1 MAPTAPNVL
10 EQTRLQEEKINTA
23 YAPST
28 LRSSMS
34 APTTPIAPQ
43 YKGTTP
49 QRSSMRTI
57 SASDFVGMGWPPAPS
72 HNTLETDHDPF
83 AVPIPSPVAFRTRL
97 NSQGR
102 LPVTV
107 QDSQVKDI
115 QAYVEDSDSENGS
128 IVGHTAS
135 PRSTSHVTI
144 GSPKDECEGE
154 RKGKGKGMVE
164 DEGESKSTR

>member
-1 MAPTAPNVL
+1 
-10 EQTRLQEEKINTA
+10 
-23 YAPST
+23 
-28 LRSSMS
+28 MS

-57 SASDFVGMGWPPAPS
+57 SASDFVGMGGPSAPP
-72 HNTLETDHDPF
+72 HNTLETDNDPF
-83 AVPIPSPVAFRTRL
+83 AVPIPSPIAFRTRF

-102 LPVTV
+102 LPLTF

-128 IVGHTAS
+128 TLGHTAS
-135 PRSTSHVTI
+135 LRSTSHVTI
-144 GSPKDECEGE
+144 GTLKEEFEGE
-154 RKGKGKGMVE
+154 RKGKGKGIVE
-164 DEGESKSTR
+164 DEEENKSVR

>member
-1 MAPTAPNVL
+1 
-10 EQTRLQEEKINTA
+10 
-23 YAPST
+23 
-28 LRSSMS
+28 MS

-57 SASDFVGMGWPPAPS
+57 SASDFVGMGGPPAPP
-72 HNTLETDHDPF
+72 HNAPETDHDPF
-83 AVPIPSPVAFRTRL
+83 AVPIPSPTAFRTRF

-102 LPVTV
+102 LPVTF

-115 QAYVEDSDSENGS
+115 QASVEDSDRENGS
-128 IVGHTAS
+128 TLGDTAL

-144 GSPKDECEGE
+144 GSLKEDSEGE

-164 DEGESKSTR
+164 DEGENKSTR